1 MTEYL
6 TISRHYLRR
15 RARAQAERLMDDAAR
30 VMPDV
35 GYRVLRLER
44 GPYRW
49 RVVSYVKEQ
58 KDPPKRA

>member
-15 RARAQAERLMDDAAR
+15 RARKVEQRLEEQEAR
-30 VMPDV
+30 LGLGI
-35 GYRVLRLER
+35 GYRVLKLER

-49 RVVSYVKEQ
+49 RVVSYA
-58 KDPPKRA
+58 KDGS